1 MSEPPF
7 VIGRAHDALR
17 CHDCNMAQAIGGTVM
32 SLQRSLVV
40 CAAALAASMSASYAG
55 PCSHEIDRVVAEI
68 NAKLEAKA
76 AAGPSAR
83 ESTAA
88 TTHRQ
93 PTPGSIAAAETRL
106 GDVSSQKVEAVAAA
120 MARAREADHAGDQ
133 SACEQALADVQRAL
147 GP

>member
-1 MSEPPF
+1 MSEPLF
-7 VIGRAHDALR
+7 VIGRAHDVTR
-17 CHDCNMAQAIGGTVM
+17 CYDCNMAQAIGGTVM
-32 SLQRSLVV
+32 SFQLFLVAS
-40 CAAALAASMSASYAG
+40 AAALAASMSAGYAG

-93 PTPGSIAAAETRL
+93 PTPGSLAAAETRL
-106 GDVSSQKVEAVAAA
+106 GDVPSQKVEAVAAA
-120 MARAREADHAGDQ
+120 MARARKADHAGDQ
-133 SACEQALADVQRAL
+133 SACEQALADVQSAL

>member
-1 MSEPPF
+1 
-7 VIGRAHDALR
+7 
-17 CHDCNMAQAIGGTVM
+17 M

-40 CAAALAASMSASYAG
+40 CAAALAASMSAGYAG

-76 AAGPSAR
+76 ASGPSAR

-93 PTPGSIAAAETRL
+93 PTPGSIAAAEAKL
-106 GDVSSQKVEAVAAA
+106 GDVSSQKVEVIAAA
-120 MARAREADHAGDQ
+120 MARARKADQAGDQ
-133 SACEQALADVQRAL
+133 SACEQALADVQRAI

>member
-1 MSEPPF
+1 
-7 VIGRAHDALR
+7 
-17 CHDCNMAQAIGGTVM
+17 M
-32 SLQRSLVV
+32 SLQRSLVAY
-40 CAAALAASMSASYAG
+40 AAVLATSTSASYAG
-55 PCSHEIDRVVAEI
+55 PCSHEIDRVMAEI
-68 NAKLEAKA
+68 DAKLDAKA

-106 GDVSSQKVEAVAAA
+106 GDVSSQKVEVVAAA
-120 MARAREADHAGDQ
+120 MARAYKADHAGDQ
-133 SACEQALADVQRAL
+133 GACEQALADVQRAL

>member
-1 MSEPPF
+1 MSVKRF
-7 VIGRAHDALR
+7 
-17 CHDCNMAQAIGGTVM
+17 
-32 SLQRSLVV
+32 LVA

-55 PCSHEIDRVVAEI
+55 PCSQEVGRVLAEID
-68 NAKLEAKA
+68 AKLDAKA

-88 TTHRQ
+88 TMHRQ
-93 PTPGSIAAAETRL
+93 PTPGSIAGAETRL

-120 MARAREADHAGDQ
+120 MARAREAYYAGDQ

>member
-1 MSEPPF
+1 
-7 VIGRAHDALR
+7 
-17 CHDCNMAQAIGGTVM
+17 M

-40 CAAALAASMSASYAG
+40 CAAALAASMSAGYAG
-55 PCSHEIDRVVAEI
+55 PCSHEIDRVQAEI
-68 NAKLEAKA
+68 DAKLEAKA

-88 TTHRQ
+88 TMHRQ

-120 MARAREADHAGDQ
+120 MARAREAYYAGDET
-133 SACEQALADVQRAL
+133 ACEKALADVQRAL